1 MKNLIKAGLIICL
14 SPFCIS
20 AAELALDSE
29 SFFDATFTIDSTYT
43 GDGKTYEVS
52 ASGEAGPYGRVYL
65 SYEFTDKQDMKDRGE
80 YTGYAWTQNGEN
92 IVTASLQGI
101 YIKDGSVFKLWGL
114 NIVNDGKLHY
124 AYGVVDFVAK
134 TMNFEVAD
142 INTGD

>member
-1 MKNLIKAGLIICL
+1 M
-14 SPFCIS
+14 
-20 AAELALDSE
+20 DSE

-142 INTGD
+142 IDTGD